1 LRCHRPEGLN
11 SDRISG
17 TAQWTQSK
25 NME

>member
-1 LRCHRPEGLN
+1 MSPAPRGLN